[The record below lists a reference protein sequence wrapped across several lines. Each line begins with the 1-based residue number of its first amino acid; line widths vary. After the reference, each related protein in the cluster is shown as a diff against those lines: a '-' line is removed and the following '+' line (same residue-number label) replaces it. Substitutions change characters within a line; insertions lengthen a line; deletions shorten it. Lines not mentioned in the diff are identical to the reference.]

1 MGIIIF
7 FTLSITLSAIA
18 YFVKSKLVSHLLVF
32 INVGA
37 LVFLALYLIPHV
49 DETFGE
55 YFYSD
60 RLGLI
65 FFLVLILISLISAI
79 HYITFVNQKEVPIR
93 TVALHNAGTIFFTA
107 AITGVLFTSHFGT
120 LWAFMEATTLGASI
134 LIYHDRNIESLEA
147 TWKYL
152 FVCSIG
158 IAIAFAGILFL
169 GLAAQKIGHI
179 DFSFYAIKAEASR
192 LNPNWLKACF
202 LLIVTGFSV
211 KMGLVPL
218 FNVDIDAKDASP
230 SQVGASLSSVLMNA
244 GFISIYRFY
253 EAFSTTSILPW
264 MNKILMITGLI
275 SLFFAAAYLL
285 KVRNIKRLFA
295 YSSMEHA
302 ALVMIAFSCG
312 GIGYFAAI
320 LHLIM
325 HSLAKSSLFFQVSQ
339 MHRIYNSKWDDS
351 IGSYLRVNPLGG
363 LVLLLGFLSIIA
375 MPPSGML
382 ITELM
387 MFQALV
393 AKSYWWVAIIILL
406 LVLVIIYG
414 LAIRL
419 LGILFLKRSSININT
434 HGAIAYE
441 SVIQLAL
448 ILAVFYIG
456 LFRPEFI
463 VKNIELALQV
473 LPKVISI

>member
-1 MGIIIF
+1 MLLFLITTVI
-7 FTLSITLSAIA
+7 LSLAA
-18 YFVKSKLVSHLLVF
+18 YFVRHKNASHTLVF
-32 INVGA
+32 VYIAAMIALAIYLVPQVGESIGG
-37 LVFLALYLIPHV
+37 LF
-49 DETFGE
+49 F
-55 YFYSD
+55 SD

-65 FFLVLILISLISAI
+65 FFMLLILISLISAI
-79 HYITFVNQKEVPIR
+79 HYITFVRIR
-93 TVALHNAGTIFFTA
+93 KTETKDVVLHNAGTIFFTG

-120 LWAFMEATTLGASI
+120 LWAFMEATTLGASV
-134 LIYHDRNIESLEA
+134 LIYHNRNTDSLEA

-169 GLAAQKIGHI
+169 GLAAQKVGHI
-179 DFSFYAIKAEASR
+179 DFSFSAIKAEASL
-192 LNPNWLKACF
+192 LNPVWLQACF
-202 LLIVTGFSV
+202 LLVLTGFSV

-244 GFISIYRFY
+244 GFVAIYRFY
-253 EAFSTTSILPW
+253 EAFSGTSILPW
-264 MNKILMITGLI
+264 MNKLLMITGLI

-285 KVRNIKRLFA
+285 KVKNIKRLFA

-339 MHRIYNSKWDDS
+339 MHRIYNSKWDDT
-351 IGSYLRVNPLGG
+351 IGSYLRINPLGG

-393 AKSYWWVAIIILL
+393 AKNYWWIAAIVLL

-414 LAIRL
+414 LAVRL
-419 LGILFLKRSSININT
+419 LGVLYLKKPTNNVNMKGASAFESI
-434 HGAIAYE
+434 
-441 SVIQLAL
+441 IQLAL
-448 ILAVFYIG
+448 ILMVFYIG

-463 VKNIELALQV
+463 VENIQQAINV
-473 LPKVISI
+473 LPI

>member
-1 MGIIIF
+1 M
-7 FTLSITLSAIA
+7 ITFLLITFLLAIA
-18 YFVKSKLVSHLLVF
+18 TYFVRNRTISHAMVF
-32 INVGA
+32 TYVACMIGLAFYFIPRVGEQ
-37 LVFLALYLIPHV
+37 LGEVF
-49 DETFGE
+49 F
-55 YFYSD
+55 SD

-65 FFLVLILISLISAI
+65 FYIILIIVSLFSAI
-79 HYITFVNQKEVPIR
+79 HYITFVSNRNVP
-93 TVALHNAGTIFFTA
+93 VKDMALHNAGTIFFTG
-107 AITGVLFTSHFGT
+107 AIIGVLFSSHFGV
-120 LWAFMEATTLGASI
+120 LWAFMEATTLGASV
-134 LIYHDRNIESLEA
+134 LIYHNRNQDSVEA

-169 GLAAQKIGHI
+169 GLAAHKVGHV
-179 DFSFYAIKAEASR
+179 DFSFSAIKAEAPQ
-192 LNPNWLKACF
+192 LNPIWLQACF
-202 LLIVTGFSV
+202 LLVLTGFSV

-244 GFISIYRFY
+244 GFVAIFRFY
-253 EAFSTTSILPW
+253 EAFSFTSILPW
-264 MNKILMITGLI
+264 MNKVLVITGMV
-275 SLFFAAAYLL
+275 SLFFAASYLL

-302 ALVMIAFSCG
+302 SLVIIAFSCG
-312 GIGYFAAI
+312 GIGYFAAV

-339 MHRIYNSKWDDS
+339 MHRIYNSKWDDA
-351 IGSYLRVNPLGG
+351 IGSYLRINPLGG

-393 AKSYWWVAIIILL
+393 AKNFWWLAVLILV

-414 LAIRL
+414 LAVRL
-419 LGILFLKRSSININT
+419 LGILFLKRPTTQINIK
-434 HGAIAYE
+434 GATPFE
-441 SVIQLAL
+441 SVIQLGL
-448 ILAVFYIG
+448 ILVVFYIG
-456 LFRPEFI
+456 LFRPSFI
-463 VKNIELALQV
+463 VENIEQAIKV
-473 LPKVISI
+473 LPL

>member
-1 MGIIIF
+1 MDILTF
-7 FTLSITLSAIA
+7 LLITAVLAVA
-18 YFVKSKLVSHLLVF
+18 CYFVRIIPLSHGLVF
-32 INVGA
+32 IYVG
-37 LVFLALYLIPHV
+37 LMVVLAFSLSGKV
-49 DETFGE
+49 GE
-55 YFYSD
+55 SLGEFFFAD

-65 FFLVLILISLISAI
+65 FFVVLIIVSLLSAV
-79 HYITFVNQKEVPIR
+79 HYIKFVSDRNVAASS
-93 TVALHNAGTIFFTA
+93 VALHNAGTIFFTG
-107 AITGVLFTSHFGT
+107 AIVGVLFTSHFGT
-120 LWAFMEATTLGASI
+120 LWAFMEATTLGASV
-134 LIYHDRNIESLEA
+134 LIYHNRNQDSLEA

-169 GLAAQKIGHI
+169 GLAAHKVGHI
-179 DFSFYAIKAEASR
+179 DFTFAAIKAEASR
-192 LNPNWLKACF
+192 LNPIWLQACF
-202 LLIVTGFSV
+202 LLVLTGFSV

-244 GFISIYRFY
+244 GFVAICRFY
-253 EAFSTTSILPW
+253 DSFSGTTILPW
-264 MNKILMITGLI
+264 MNKLLMITGLL

-285 KVRNIKRLFA
+285 KVKNIKRLFA

-302 ALVMIAFSCG
+302 SLVIIAFSCG
-312 GIGYFAAI
+312 GVGYFAAV

-325 HSLAKSSLFFQVSQ
+325 HSMAKSSLFFQVSQ
-339 MHRIYNSKWDDS
+339 MHRIYGSKWDDG

-393 AKSYWWVAIIILL
+393 AKNFWWLAILILI

-414 LAIRL
+414 LAVRL
-419 LGILFLKRSSININT
+419 LGILFLKKPLAKINT
-434 HGAIAYE
+434 AGASPYE
-441 SVIQLAL
+441 SVLQLGL

-456 LFRPEFI
+456 LFRPDFI
-463 VKNIELALQV
+463 VRNIELALKA
-473 LPKVISI
+473 LPL

>member
-1 MGIIIF
+1 MSITLF
-7 FTLSITLSAIA
+7 LSITAILA
-18 YFVKSKLVSHLLVF
+18 IVTYFVRIIYVSH
-32 INVGA
+32 I
-37 LVFLALYLIPHV
+37 LVFLYVVTMVILAIELFSHV
-49 DETFGE
+49 GETYGE
-55 YFYSD
+55 FFFSD

-65 FFLVLILISLISAI
+65 FFSVLIVVSFFSAI
-79 HYITFVNQKEVPIR
+79 HYITFVSNRNVAPSS
-93 TVALHNAGTIFFTA
+93 VALHNAGTIFFTG
-107 AITGVLFTSHFGT
+107 AIVGVLFTSHIGT
-120 LWAFMEATTLGASI
+120 LWAFMEATTLGASV
-134 LIYHDRNIESLEA
+134 LIYHNRNQESLEA

-158 IAIAFAGILFL
+158 ITLAFAGILFL
-169 GLAAQKIGHI
+169 GLAAHKVGHI
-179 DFSFYAIKAEASR
+179 DFTFSAVKAQAHN
-192 LNPNWLKACF
+192 LNPVWLQACF
-202 LLIVTGFSV
+202 LLVLTGFSV

-244 GFISIYRFY
+244 GFVAIYRFY
-253 EAFSTTSILPW
+253 EAFSGTVILPW
-264 MNKILMITGLI
+264 MNKLLMITGML
-275 SLFFAAAYLL
+275 SLLFAAAYLL

-302 ALVMIAFSCG
+302 SLVMIAFSCG
-312 GIGYFAAI
+312 GIGYFAAV

-339 MHRIYNSKWDDS
+339 MHRIYGSKLDDA
-351 IGSYLRVNPLGG
+351 IGSYLRINPLGG

-393 AKSYWWVAIIILL
+393 AKNFWWLAIIILI

-414 LAIRL
+414 LAVRL
-419 LGILFLKRSSININT
+419 LGILFLKKSLAQINLK
-434 HGAIAYE
+434 GATPFE
-441 SVIQLAL
+441 SLLQLAL
-448 ILAVFYIG
+448 ILMVFYIG

-463 VKNIELALQV
+463 VKNIELAIQS
-473 LPKVISI
+473 LPL

>member
-1 MGIIIF
+1 MDILTFIII
-7 FTLSITLSAIA
+7 TAVLAAVT
-18 YFVKSKLVSHLLVF
+18 YFVRIIFLSH
-32 INVGA
+32 A
-37 LVFLALYLIPHV
+37 LVFLYVALMVILGV
-49 DETFGE
+49 TLGNKAGE
-55 YFYSD
+55 SLGEFFFAD

-65 FFLVLILISLISAI
+65 FYVVLVIVSLLSAI
-79 HYITFVNQKEVPIR
+79 HYIKFVHDREVVASS
-93 TVALHNAGTIFFTA
+93 VALHNAGTILFTG
-107 AITGVLFTSHFGT
+107 AIVGVLFTSHFGT
-120 LWAFMEATTLGASI
+120 LWAFMEATTLGASV
-134 LIYHDRNIESLEA
+134 LIYHNRNQDSLEA

-169 GLAAQKIGHI
+169 GLAAHKVGHI
-179 DFSFYAIKAEASR
+179 DFTFSAIKAEASR
-192 LNPNWLKACF
+192 LNPVWLQACF
-202 LLIVTGFSV
+202 LLVLTGFSV

-244 GFISIYRFY
+244 GFVAIYRFY
-253 EAFSTTSILPW
+253 DAFSGTTILPW
-264 MNKILMITGLI
+264 MNRLLMITGLV

-285 KVRNIKRLFA
+285 KVKNIKRLFA

-302 ALVMIAFSCG
+302 SLVIIAFSCG
-312 GIGYFAAI
+312 GVGYFAAV

-339 MHRIYNSKWDDS
+339 MHRIYASKMDDG
-351 IGSYLRVNPLGG
+351 IGSYLRINPLGG

-393 AKSYWWVAIIILL
+393 AKNFWWLAVLILI

-414 LAIRL
+414 LAVRL
-419 LGILFLKRSSININT
+419 LGILFLKKPLARINT
-434 HGAIAYE
+434 SGASPYE
-441 SVIQLAL
+441 SILQLGL

-456 LFRPEFI
+456 LFRPDFI
-463 VKNIELALQV
+463 VRNIELALKA
-473 LPKVISI
+473 LPL

>member
-1 MGIIIF
+1 MDF
-7 FTLSITLSAIA
+7 LLFLSITVLLTITA
-18 YFVKSKLVSHLLVF
+18 YFVRSILFSH
-32 INVGA
+32 A
-37 LVFLALYLIPHV
+37 LVFLYVGVLVMLGISLSGHIGDTY
-49 DETFGE
+49 GE
-55 YFYSD
+55 FFFAD
-60 RLGLI
+60 RLGMI
-65 FFLVLILISLISAI
+65 FFVVLIIVSLFSAI
-79 HYITFVNQKEVPIR
+79 HYLKFVKDRDVVAS
-93 TVALHNAGTIFFTA
+93 TVALHNAGTIFFTG
-107 AITGVLFTSHFGT
+107 AIVGVLFTSHFGT
-120 LWAFMEATTLGASI
+120 LWAFMEATTLGASV
-134 LIYHDRNIESLEA
+134 LIYHNRNQSSLEA

-169 GLAAQKIGHI
+169 GLAAHKVGHI
-179 DFSFYAIKAEASR
+179 DFTFVAIKAEAGR
-192 LNPNWLKACF
+192 LNPVWLQACF
-202 LLIVTGFSV
+202 LLVLTGFSV

-244 GFISIYRFY
+244 GFVAIYRFY
-253 EAFSTTSILPW
+253 DAFSGTAILPW
-264 MNKILMITGLI
+264 MNKLLMITGMV

-285 KVRNIKRLFA
+285 KVKNIKRLFA

-302 ALVMIAFSCG
+302 SLVIIAFSCG
-312 GIGYFAAI
+312 GVGYFAAV

-325 HSLAKSSLFFQVSQ
+325 HSFAKSSLFFQVSQ
-339 MHRIYNSKWDDS
+339 MHRIYGSKMDDE

-393 AKSYWWVAIIILL
+393 AKNFWWLAVLILI
-406 LVLVIIYG
+406 LVLAIIYG
-414 LAIRL
+414 LAVRL
-419 LGILFLKRSSININT
+419 LGIIFLKKPLAKINT
-434 HGAIAYE
+434 SGASPYE
-441 SVIQLAL
+441 SILQLGL

-456 LFRPEFI
+456 LFRPDFI
-463 VKNIELALQV
+463 VRNIEQAIQALP
-473 LPKVISI
+473 L